1 MAQQAITG
9 RQEETQT
16 LIRGKQVQNLTTVI
30 ITADIIRII
39 ITAIIHS
46 IANRHIEM
54 ADIII
59 EIRKSP
65 LSRAFSYLYLSL
77 RHLAVDP
84 FGELGFR
91 HGAGMGGDGLTVFE
105 HNQGRDAAH
114 AEIRRRFG

>member
-1 MAQQAITG
+1 M
-9 RQEETQT
+9 
-16 LIRGKQVQNLTTVI
+16 TVI

-65 LSRAFSYLYLSL
+65 LSRAFLYLYVPYAIWLLTHSASL
-77 RHLAVDP
+77 DFVMAPEWV
-84 FGELGFR
+84 
-91 HGAGMGGDGLTVFE
+91 AT
-105 HNQGRDAAH
+105 A
-114 AEIRRRFG
+114 